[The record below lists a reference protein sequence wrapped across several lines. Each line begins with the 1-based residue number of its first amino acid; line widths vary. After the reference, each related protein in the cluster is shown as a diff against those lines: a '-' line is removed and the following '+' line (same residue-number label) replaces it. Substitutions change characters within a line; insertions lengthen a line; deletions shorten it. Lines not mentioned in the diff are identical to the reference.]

1 MKKIRIGL
9 LGLGQVGSGVYRL
22 LSQKAALFKAQTGVE
37 LEITKILVRNPR
49 KKRLVSVPARLLTTR
64 AKDILQ
70 DPSIRIVVE
79 LVGGITPAES
89 WYLEAFRGGKDVVT
103 ANKALLAERGERLF
117 EAARRYHRQIFF
129 EASVAGG
136 IPVIKSLRE
145 GLVANRIE
153 SLSGIVNGTSNYI
166 LTQMSQQKISFKTAL
181 RLAQDNGFAE
191 ADPSFDVRGI
201 DAAHKLAILVRL
213 AFKHSVDFTKLQVRG
228 IESISEFDI
237 DYAKRFG
244 YVIKLIAQAKQSG
257 NKLLARVEPLLL
269 KEDHILA
276 KVDGAFNA
284 ILFKTDEV
292 GDFLLYGQGAGSKPT
307 ASAVVNDLCD
317 LVQGR
322 QSNFPAAVSTGDLGR
337 LAGPKSRYYLRFS
350 VTDQPGVLAQ
360 IAKRLGKEKVSI
372 ADVIQFE
379 RKIGNSVPLI
389 MVTHH
394 SEEDAVERAV
404 QAIDRLSSVKA
415 KSQKIRIEDQ

>member
-9 LGLGQVGSGVYRL
+9 LGLGQVGSGVYRIL
-22 LSQKAALFKAQTGVE
+22 TKKAALLKAQTGVD
-37 LEITKILVRNPR
+37 LEITKILVRDPE
-49 KKRLVSVPARLLTTR
+49 KKRLVSVPKRLLTTR
-64 AKDILQ
+64 PKDILQ

-79 LVGGITPAES
+79 LVGGLSPAES
-89 WYLEAFRGGKDVVT
+89 WHLEAFKNGKDVVS

-117 EAARRYHRQIFF
+117 DAARKFHRQLFF
-129 EASVAGG
+129 EASVGGG

-153 SLSGIVNGTSNYI
+153 SVTGIVNGTSNYI
-166 LTQMSQQKISFKTAL
+166 LTQMSRKKISFKNAL
-181 RLAQDNGFAE
+181 ELAQANGYAE
-191 ADPSFDVRGI
+191 ADPTFDIKGI
-201 DAAHKLAILVRL
+201 DAAHKLAILIRL
-213 AFKHSVDFTKLQVRG
+213 AFRRSVLFSKLEVRG
-228 IESISEFDI
+228 IDSISEFDI

-284 ILFKTDEV
+284 ILFKADEV
-292 GDFLLYGQGAGSKPT
+292 GDFLLYGQGAGSRPT

-322 QSNFPAAVSTGDLGR
+322 QSNFPVVGSAADLGT
-337 LAGPKSRYYLRFS
+337 LKGPTARYYLRFS
-350 VTDQPGVLAQ
+350 VVDRPGVLAE
-360 IAKRLGKEKVSI
+360 IAKHLGREKVSI

-379 RKIGNSVPLI
+379 RKVGNAIPLI

-404 QAIDRLSSVKA
+404 NAIDRLSSVKA
-415 KSQKIRIEDQ
+415 KSQKIRIED